1 MFNCLLDNFPTEYK
15 GYGINTDF
23 RVGVTLS
30 LLVDDDRFPE
40 ELKLLKAFDLL
51 YKDKVPEFE
60 IAFSGLMWFLSCGK
74 SEEYYLEDS
83 LEEDKERYLDF
94 QFDSRDIYGAFL
106 VSGVDL
112 HKVNMHWFKFMSF
125 LSNLG
130 DCPLTQKI
138 SYRATDTSKMKG
150 ETKKYYVDLKSK
162 FKIKTQVSKE
172 EKEAYLQEKKDKFG
186 SYYYKLLGG
195 R

>member
-30 LLVDDDRFPE
+30 LLVDDDRFQE